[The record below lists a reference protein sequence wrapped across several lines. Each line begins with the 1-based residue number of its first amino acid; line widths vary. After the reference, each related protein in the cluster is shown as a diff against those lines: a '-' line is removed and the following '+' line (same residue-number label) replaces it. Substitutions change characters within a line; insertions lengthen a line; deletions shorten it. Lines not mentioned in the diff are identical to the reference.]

1 MATGD
6 RILGA
11 AGREQEI
18 WIFFFGGSARDLDG
32 SRRAG
37 YVLANKLKEIRMDQ
51 NKTTTLMQPQRP
63 LQARPAAYLTHHT
76 QQLRSENYC
85 LPVDQ

>member
-6 RILGA
+6 RILGPP
-11 AGREQEI
+11 AGSKRFG
-18 WIFFFGGSARDLDG
+18 FFFGGSARDLDG

-51 NKTTTLMQPQRP
+51 NEDDDADATRKTFAGKTGRVFNTP
-63 LQARPAAYLTHHT
+63 HT
-76 QQLRSENYC
+76 AIAIGKL
-85 LPVDQ
+85 LPSC